1 MLTSKL
7 RAGRG
12 AAMALAAV
20 LLLAGLSAVGHSD
33 LALAQTRPVLRVGS
47 GVADVGTLD
56 PHFATNFGEYPIVKA
71 IFNGLVDLPAGT
83 VDIEGIEPDLAES
96 WTISEDGRLLT
107 FYLRRGVQWH
117 HGYGEFTSE
126 DVVFSFERVADP
138 AVGSPWRS
146 EVANIKEV
154 RALDRY
160 TVEIEL
166 HEPDPFALLRLVG
179 YHSGFIVSKQAVTEL
194 GDEHRFRPIGTGPF
208 AFAEYN
214 PRRNVVLTANDQYYK
229 GAPKLGGLEFR
240 FMPDTAT
247 RELALRTRE
256 VDTADGDS
264 EQIWVD
270 RMRSQGVIVELVGP
284 GNGYFIQYN
293 LTKPPFDNLKV
304 RQALSFAVNRDEI
317 VQYLGTSIARPL
329 RSPVPAGYFG
339 HTTEGIETY
348 EHNPERARQ
357 LLAEAG
363 YPNGFEFEIYISEAT
378 SYLPFA
384 QLLQEQWR
392 RIGVTM
398 RLNVI
403 DHASYHA
410 RIREDV
416 NGVIFYNATRLPIAD
431 VYLSQFYH
439 SDAIIGKPT
448 AITNFS
454 HLGDVVDNIDALIEQ
469 ARSELNPDRQ
479 RELYAEAQRRIMAA
493 AAAMPYAQRYSAVA
507 RQPYVDLGYELV
519 GPNQFDNL
527 FEHYIYNEKTSI
539 NR

>member
-1 MLTSKL
+1 VLTSKL

-20 LLLAGLSAVGHSD
+20 LLLAGLSAVRHSD

-348 EHNPERARQ
+348 EYNPQQARQ

>member
-7 RAGRG
+7 RAVRG
-12 AAMALAAV
+12 AAVLLAAV
-20 LLLAGLSAVGHSD
+20 LLLAGLSVVGNGV
-33 LALAQTRPVLRVGS
+33 AMAQTRHVLRVGS

-83 VDIEGIEPDLAES
+83 VDIERIEPDLAER
-96 WTISEDGRLLT
+96 WTISEDGRVLT

-160 TVEIEL
+160 TVQIEL

-179 YHSGFIVSKQAVTEL
+179 YHSGFIVSKKAVTEL
-194 GDEHRFRPIGTGPF
+194 GDAHRFNPIGTGPF
-208 AFAEYN
+208 AFVEYN
-214 PRRNVVLTANDQYYK
+214 PRRNVVLKANDQYYK
-229 GAPKLGGLEFR
+229 GAPKLAGIEFR

-270 RMRSQGVIVELVGP
+270 RMRSQGIVVDLVGP

-293 LTKPPFDNLKV
+293 MTKPPFDNLKV
-304 RQALSFAVNRDEI
+304 RQALSYAVNRDEI
-317 VQYLGTSIARPL
+317 VQYLGPSIARPL

-348 EHNPERARQ
+348 EYNPQRARQ

-439 SDAIIGKPT
+439 SDAIVGKPT

-479 RELYAEAQRRIMAA
+479 KELYAEAQRRIMAA

-539 NR
+539 KR